1 MEKDGKFSLDLAA
14 KTLDFFG
21 KEFGSPYPLPK
32 MDMVLHEIAFTYG
45 RSLFQISQLEQW
57 RYPPLNKR
65 ILIIELGTC
74 YLPYRGSP
82 L

>member
-32 MDMVLHEIAFTYG
+32 MDMVSIISCLINS
-45 RSLFQISQLEQW
+45 RLLSQISPLEQW
-57 RYPPLNKR
+57 RYLNF
-65 ILIIELGTC
+65 
-74 YLPYRGSP
+74 
-82 L
+82 